1 MFNSYRDIR
10 GYEARLEEAD
20 YARANFAIAL
30 ERAEKA
36 ETSAARHKEGV
47 AKLTAD
53 NMVFLMRLKE
63 TESEIQTL
71 RKEKA
76 DARIELEGKRG
87 AWFDRA
93 RKDVERV
100 VQRSIK
106 RAEESD
112 AALELEFEKQER
124 TAEEFAMELA
134 KVSFFLFPY
143 GQLD

>member
-1 MFNSYRDIR
+1 LQ
-10 GYEARLEEAD
+10 A
-20 YARANFAIAL
+20 
-30 ERAEKA
+30 
-36 ETSAARHKEGV
+36 
-47 AKLTAD
+47 
-53 NMVFLMRLKE
+53 
-63 TESEIQTL
+63 L
-71 RKEKA
+71 RKETA

-143 GQLD
+143 GQLE

>member
-1 MFNSYRDIR
+1 MFNFYRDIR

-20 YARANFAIAL
+20 YARANFTIAL

-63 TESEIQTL
+63 TESEIKTL
-71 RKEKA
+71 RKETA

-100 VQRSIK
+100 VQ
-106 RAEESD
+106 SD

-143 GQLD
+143 GQID